1 MNLDADVE
9 VLKGV
14 GEKMAEVLHK
24 FGIRTVKDFFY
35 NLTVL
40 RTKELY
46 CGINM
51 FRARVREV
59 QCVMETK
66 GRVR

>member
-1 MNLDADVE
+1 MKGLNVKGKLCKIYSRTNL
-9 VLKGV
+9 
-14 GEKMAEVLHK
+14 
-24 FGIRTVKDFFY
+24 FY

-46 CGINM
+46 CVINM
-51 FRARVREV
+51 FRARVREG
-59 QCVMETK
+59 QCVMEAK